1 MKIKRALAEL
11 LKKVS
16 NSMVNLAPASWCGSG
31 IEDMPESMK
40 KIR

>member
-1 MKIKRALAEL
+1 MITKVLGEI

-16 NSMVNLAPASWCGSG
+16 GSMITKPTASACFSG

-40 KIR
+40 KLR